1 MVCLEDIGMSSTVL
15 KSLVSGGFWLVAC
28 LLISLTNVPSA
39 RGQAGTSFV
48 LQGTVQDSSGAV
60 VPGATVLAKDLS
72 LGVTREQTTDGNG
85 HYILVA
91 LPPQGVWEI
100 TVTANGFNAQTLTG
114 LTFLS
119 NSQPVLNFSLKPG
132 NIEQKVTVEGEAPVV
147 ETDKTAID
155 QTINQQAVNDL
166 PLNGRNFFTLA
177 SLAPGAVSLNQGSGG
192 LTFNGQGERQ
202 LTVLADGMTN
212 QIREIRTLPGDL
224 SGANG
229 TFNLSVV
236 DDVQVITNNFSAEF
250 GRSPAG
256 VINVVTKS
264 GTNDWHGSGFIYGRP
279 GAWDASNALTGQ
291 NPDFDRIQW
300 GAMIGGPIK
309 RDKMHFIFSY
319 EGENQTQKDAGIT
332 SALEPSPNTLLLQ
345 PFKSV
350 NLFGKVDDEINKNNR
365 VDVRYNLLR
374 SRVDNIN
381 VGGFNTSQQ
390 ADLIVDNPQGITVG
404 VTSVLSPHLVNEGR
418 FAWTYDVVDICSEF
432 YPCSI
437 NPDFSNIPP
446 EIIYPGQGVLGPD
459 NSLPQNLRE
468 NGFQWSDK
476 LSQTLGRH
484 NLKYGADIE
493 YYRRFVTF
501 FNNFNGTYTFAPGAP
516 FPFDPANPASFPVNF
531 SESFGIS
538 GLHYNERLLGF
549 YAQDDYN
556 IRHNLTVNIG
566 LRYDY
571 ETLMHN
577 TKNWSPRIGF
587 AWDPFSNGKTLVRAS
602 FGIFYATIESSLIN
616 RESNFGPAGV
626 LALNVNQGDPLFPAF
641 PARYSAPPNGG
652 NFIKDSVFIPIVR
665 GLSTKDFPDSVGD
678 KFGNS
683 LRKTPY
689 TEQADIGIQRQIA
702 KDISISADYIHV
714 HGVQLLRTEDLNAP
728 PFIFIGPTAAQ
739 TRTLAQADALRPF
752 GVPST
757 IPGPLGVNFGGY
769 REMFLQESGDHSFY
783 DALQIVVAKRFS
795 KNFSVQLNYTFSHA
809 ISDSDNFRTFASLHL
824 DPTNYRLDRGNAT
837 QNTPQNFTLFGIY
850 QFPWGIRYGG
860 ILTAY
865 SGLPYTGLVG
875 FDAGGYGNDG
885 SQVERPG
892 LLGRN
897 TFSNPGTVNLDS
909 SLSKAFK
916 FGEKQRLEARMDM
929 FNTFNH
935 PNVQVV
941 DNIIGLDPSN
951 PAPGFGQPVADGN
964 GRQFQ
969 FSVTYSF

>member
-1 MVCLEDIGMSSTVL
+1 MSESYIKKVFSCAL
-15 KSLVSGGFWLVAC
+15 SFVAI
-28 LLISLTNVPSA
+28 LLISLAAVPSA
-39 RGQAGTSFV
+39 HGQAGTSFV
-48 LQGTVQDSSGAV
+48 LQGIVQDSSGAIV
-60 VPGATVLAKDLS
+60 VGATITAKDVS
-72 LGVTREQTTDGNG
+72 LGVIRSQTTDSNG
-85 HYILVA
+85 HYILPA
-91 LPPQGVWEI
+91 LPPQGVYEI
-100 TVTANGFNAQTLTG
+100 TVEANGFGTQTFTG
-114 LTFLS
+114 MTFQS

-132 NIEQKVTVEGEAPVV
+132 NVEQKVTVEGEAPIV
-147 ETDKTAID
+147 ETDKTEID
-155 QTINQQAVNDL
+155 QTISQQSVNDL

-177 SLAPGAVSLNQGSGG
+177 ALAPGAVSLNQGSGG

-202 LTVLADGMTN
+202 LTILADGMTN
-212 QIREIRTLPGDL
+212 QLREIRTLPGDL

-229 TFNLSVV
+229 TFNLSIV

-264 GTNDWHGSGFIYGRP
+264 GTNDWHGQGFIYGRP
-279 GAWDASNALTGQ
+279 GSWDASNPLTGG
-291 NPDFDRIQW
+291 NPDFDRLQW
-300 GAMIGGPIK
+300 GATIGGPIIQ
-309 RDKMHFIFSY
+309 DKMHFIASY
-319 EGENQTQKDAGIT
+319 EQENQTSNDAGIT
-332 SALEPSPNTLLLQ
+332 SVLEPNPGKLLVQ
-345 PFKSV
+345 PFKSL
-350 NLFGKVDDEINKNNR
+350 NFFGKVDDEINKNNR
-365 VDVRYNLLR
+365 IDVRYNLLR

-381 VGGFNTSQQ
+381 VGGLNTSQQ

-404 VTSVLSPHLVNEGR
+404 LTSVLTPHLVNEGR
-418 FAWTYDVVDICSEF
+418 FAWTYDKVDICSEL
-432 YPCSI
+432 YPCST

-446 EIIYPGQGVLGPD
+446 EIIYPGVGVLGPD

-484 NLKYGADIE
+484 NLKYGVDIE

-516 FPFDPANPASFPVNF
+516 FPFDPGNPASFPVNF

-538 GLHYNERLLGF
+538 GLHYNEKLLGF
-549 YAQDDYN
+549 YIQDDYN
-556 IRHNLTVNIG
+556 IRHNLTVNVG

-626 LALNVNQGDPLFPAF
+626 LALNVSQGDPLFPAF

-678 KFGNS
+678 KFGSS

-689 TEQADIGIQRQIA
+689 SEQFDLGIQRQVA
-702 KDISISADYIHV
+702 KDISVSADYIHV

-728 PFIFIGPTAAQ
+728 PFILLSPTS
-739 TRTLAQADALRPF
+739 TRTLAEADALRPF

-769 REMFLQESGDHSFY
+769 REMFLQGSGDQSFY

-795 KNFSVQLNYTFSHA
+795 KHFSLQANYTYSHA
-809 ISDSDNFRTFASLHL
+809 ISDSDNFRTFASMHL
-824 DPTNYRLDRGNAT
+824 DPTDYRLDRGNAT
-837 QNTPQNFTLFGIY
+837 QNTPHNFTLFGIY
-850 QFPWGIRYGG
+850 EFPFGIRYGG
-860 ILTAY
+860 ILTAF

-897 TFSNPGTVNLDS
+897 TFANPGSVNLDS

-916 FGEKQRLEARMDM
+916 FGERQRLEARVDM

-935 PNVQVV
+935 PNVQAV
-941 DNIIGLDPSN
+941 DNIIGLDASN
-951 PAPGFGQPVADGN
+951 PAAGFGQPVADGN

>member
-1 MVCLEDIGMSSTVL
+1 MNSSALNRAYSSVFCI
-15 KSLVSGGFWLVAC
+15 VVC
-28 LLISLTNVPSA
+28 LLISLASVPA
-39 RGQAGTSFV
+39 AHGQAGTSFT
-48 LQGTVQDSSGAV
+48 LQGTVEDSSRAV
-60 VPGATVLAKDLS
+60 VAGATVSAKNVS
-72 LGVTREQTTDGNG
+72 LGLTRETTTDSSG
-85 HYILVA
+85 HYILAA
-91 LPPQGVWEI
+91 LPPQGVYEI
-100 TVTANGFNAQTLTG
+100 TVEAKGFNTETSTG

-132 NIEQKVTVEGEAPVV
+132 NVEQKVTVEGEAPIV
-147 ETDKTAID
+147 ETDKSEID
-155 QTINQQAVNDL
+155 QTINQQTVNDM

-177 SLAPGAVSLNQGSGG
+177 SLAPGAVSLNQGTGG

-202 LTVLADGMTN
+202 LTILADGMTN
-212 QIREIRTLPGDL
+212 QLREIRTLPGDL

-264 GTNDWHGSGFIYGRP
+264 GTNDWHGQGFIYGRP
-279 GAWDASNALTGQ
+279 GAWDASNPLTGN
-291 NPDFDRIQW
+291 NPDLDRLQW
-300 GAMIGGPIK
+300 GLTIGGPIIK
-309 RDKMHFIFSY
+309 DKMHFFASY
-319 EGENQTQKDAGIT
+319 EQENQTLNDAGIT
-332 SALEPSPNTLLLQ
+332 SPLEPNPGTLLKQ
-345 PFKSV
+345 PFKSL
-350 NLFGKVDDEINKNNR
+350 NFFGKVDYEINKNNR
-365 VDVRYNLLR
+365 LDVRYNLLR

-381 VGGFNTSQQ
+381 VGGLNTSQQ
-390 ADLIVDNPQGITVG
+390 ADLIVDNPQGITTSI
-404 VTSVLSPHLVNEGR
+404 TSVLSSHLVNEGR
-418 FAWTYDVVDICSEF
+418 FAWTYDKVDICSEA
-432 YPCSI
+432 YPCST

-446 EIIYPGQGVLGPD
+446 EIIYPGLGVLGPD

-468 NGFQWSDK
+468 NGFHWSDK

-516 FPFDPANPASFPVNF
+516 FPFNPTNPASFPVNF

-538 GLHYNERLLGF
+538 GLHYNEKLLGF
-549 YAQDDYN
+549 YAQDDYRV
-556 IRHNLTVNIG
+556 RHNLTLNLG

-571 ETLMHN
+571 ETLLHN
-577 TKNWSPRIGF
+577 TKNWAPRVGL
-587 AWDPFSNGKTLVRAS
+587 AWDPFDTGKTVVRAS
-602 FGIFYATIESSLIN
+602 FGMFYATIESSLIN

-626 LALNVNQGDPLFPAF
+626 LALNVNQGDPLFPMF

-665 GLSTKDFPDSVGD
+665 GLSTTDFPESVGN
-678 KFGNS
+678 KFGY

-689 TEQADIGIQRQIA
+689 TEQADLGVQRQLA
-702 KDISISADYIHV
+702 KDLTLSVDYIHV
-714 HGVQLLRTEDLNAP
+714 HGVQLLRTTDQNPP
-728 PFIFIGPTAAQ
+728 PFFFLGPTAAQ

-769 REMFLQESGDHSFY
+769 RELFLQASGDQSFY
-783 DALQIVVAKRFS
+783 DALQVVLAKRFS
-795 KNFSVQLNYTFSHA
+795 RNFSLQVNYTYSHA
-809 ISDSDNFRTFASLHL
+809 ISDSDNFRTFSSLHL
-824 DPTNYRLDRGNAT
+824 DPRNYLLDRGNAS
-837 QNTPQNFTLFGIY
+837 QNTPHNFTLFGVY
-850 QFPWGIRYGG
+850 QFPFGIRFGG
-860 ILTAY
+860 ILTAF
-865 SGLPYTGLVG
+865 SGLPYSGLVG

-885 SQVERPG
+885 SLVERPG

-897 TFSNPGTVNLDS
+897 TFANPRSVNLDS
-909 SLSKAFK
+909 SLSKSFT
-916 FGEKQRLEARMDM
+916 FGDRRRQNLEARMDM
-929 FNTFNH
+929 FNSFNH

-941 DNIIGLDPSN
+941 NNVIGLDPSN
-951 PAPGFGQPVADGN
+951 PAPGFGQPVQDAN